1 VCTLFVYCCVFR
13 VVVACL
19 FVCLFVCLCVVV
31 FVCGSVLVCLHAM
44 AQIFAAH
51 RMFLESMTPGQP
63 RSGLPPR
70 DLRTE
75 IPEPPTKKQRRQN
88 EARADSRGHK
98 GDRREKDPP
107 EGPLRNVTAGW
118 GTSPPSACI
127 SNARVGLTTTTPFFV
142 VALAG
147 QPPPRQYSSFHR
159 PASSP

>member
-1 VCTLFVYCCVFR
+1 
-13 VVVACL
+13 
-19 FVCLFVCLCVVV
+19 
-31 FVCGSVLVCLHAM
+31 M

-107 EGPLRNVTAGW
+107 EGPLKKVTAGW
-118 GTSPPSACI
+118 GASPPYDCI
-127 SNARVGLTTTTPFFV
+127 SSARLGLTTTTPLFV

-147 QPPPRQYSSFHR
+147 QPPPGNTEVSTGQPLPPSSE
-159 PASSP
+159 PANPFKKQGDISSPGSPLNSFLSTP